1 METLNNFGQ
10 TIAAFIFVLGVMI
23 FIHELGHHLVAKWLG
38 IRVETF
44 SLGFGPRLF
53 GFQMGGTD
61 YRVSLLPLGGFVKMA
76 GEHIT
81 EELTGAPDEFLSR
94 PRWQRFLVAL
104 AGPVMNVGLAI
115 VLLAG
120 NYMVGVRVS
129 AHLDQAPKI
138 GFVAPDSPAQK
149 AGILVGDTILS
160 VDGEAT
166 PNWQDAEIQIAIN
179 AGGPLAMTLEREGQ
193 TIDKVVEAEVGAAG
207 LGRIGVAF
215 YLPFVAREV
224 DERLPAFRAG
234 LQPGDELVQARIG
247 DESAAGYYE
256 IRELI
261 LRHEGEDLH
270 FTVRR
275 GDQVLDM
282 AIAPQP
288 DQDPDGTVV
297 ARIGVFPDIPSVTQ
311 QYNLVGAFRRSVQQN
326 VRLAL
331 LLFDILGRI
340 ITGETPVS
348 QLSGPIEIA
357 RFSGAAAS
365 QGFTVLVGFMAFIS
379 LQLGILNLMPI
390 PVLDG
395 GAIAMLAVE
404 GVMGRDLS
412 LKAKE
417 RILQAG
423 LFFLVL
429 LMGFVILNDISKLL

>member
-1 METLNNFGQ
+1 
-10 TIAAFIFVLGVMI
+10 MI
-23 FIHELGHHLVAKWLG
+23 FIHELGHHLVAKWFG

-76 GEHIT
+76 GEHVT

-94 PRWQRFLVAL
+94 PRWQRFLVAV

-120 NYMVGVRVS
+120 HYMVGVRTS
-129 AHLDQAPKI
+129 AHLDQPPEI
-138 GFVAPDSPAQK
+138 GYVAPDSPAAR
-149 AGILVGDTILS
+149 AGIQKGDVILS
-160 VDGEAT
+160 IDGEPT
-166 PNWQDAEIQIAIN
+166 PTWQDAEIQIAIN
-179 AGGPLAMTLEREGQ
+179 ADNKGVDMTLERDGL
-193 TIDKVVEAEVGAAG
+193 TIDKLVDIEVRSRGQG
-207 LGRIGVAF
+207 FIGVAS

-224 DERLPAFRAG
+224 EEGQPAFRAG
-234 LQPGDELVQARIG
+234 LQAGDELVEARIG
-247 DESAAGYYE
+247 DQVAAGYYE
-256 IRELI
+256 IRQMI
-261 LRHEGEDLH
+261 LDHEGQDLQ
-270 FTVRR
+270 FKVRR
-275 GDQVLDM
+275 GEQALDM
-282 AIAPQP
+282 TIAPQP
-288 DQDPDGTVV
+288 DQIQDGQVIV
-297 ARIGVFPDIPSVTQ
+297 RIGVILEIPSITQ
-311 QYNLVGAFRRSVQQN
+311 QYQLVEAFQRSVQQN
-326 VRLAL
+326 VRLTL

-340 ITGETPVS
+340 ISGETPVS

-365 QGFTVLVGFMAFIS
+365 QGFTVLIGFMAFIS

-395 GAIAMLAVE
+395 GTIAMLGIE
-404 GVMGRDLS
+404 GLMGRDLS